1 MATSATF
8 TDASPVTSSSS
19 GGYCVRS
26 DIENI
31 FGIPNIIKWAILS
44 GKDPES
50 NAGLAEINSRINWAI
65 NWATVDFEN
74 SMRQGRY
81 TLPITG
87 AGASIWATEV
97 VATLAGLRLYGHLR
111 PTQRG
116 PDGNA
121 IPHPYADQLTYVTLQ
136 LDYARSG
143 KIRLDAVVFGK
154 GQNAPEVTHQPS
166 HAAYG
171 PGQHGSGQH
180 GSGQHG
186 YGHSLPTGPFVG

>member
-1 MATSATF
+1 MATSITF
-8 TDASPVTSSSS
+8 ADGSAVSSPSSDA
-19 GGYCVRS
+19 YCVRS

-31 FGIPNIIKWAILS
+31 FGILNIIKWAILS
-44 GKDPES
+44 GNDPTS
-50 NAGLAEINSRINWAI
+50 SSGMAEINSRINWAI

-74 SMRQGRY
+74 ALRSGRY

-87 AGASIWATEV
+87 AGASIWAKEV

-116 PDGNA
+116 PDGNV

-143 KIRLDAVVFGK
+143 KVGLDAAVFGK
-154 GQNAPEVTHQPS
+154 GTNAPEVTHHPS

-171 PGQHGSGQH
+171 PGQR
-180 GSGQHG
+180 G